1 MLYKSYIHVK
11 FKLFSVNAVYFTYQ
25 LLPGN
30 KCFVSRGALATK
42 ADILIVLFFYFIL
55 SGIIFSFS
63 CRVPCLKFSSRRA
76 WRLFQQ
82 KARCGD
88 SGAASFLQGYISFF
102 LTAAGMYLSLLGG
115 ILPAVGIPC

>member
-42 ADILIVLFFYFIL
+42 ADILI
-55 SGIIFSFS
+55 FSTS
-63 CRVPCLKFSSRRA
+63 LCLE
-76 WRLFQQ
+76 
-82 KARCGD
+82 
-88 SGAASFLQGYISFF
+88 
-102 LTAAGMYLSLLGG
+102 LSLASNAGYH
-115 ILPAVGIPC
+115 A